1 MELPRTVIHALHDRA
16 TQQEQ
21 QPALW
26 TRRGGAY
33 VPTSWSEYARQ
44 VRCFALGLHAL
55 GFAAGQPVGILGF
68 NREEWHVAALGTIA
82 LGGVPV
88 GLYTT
93 SSVDQLEYILG
104 HCEATVLVV
113 ENERHLRTGL
123 TLRQRLPKLRH
134 LIVMD
139 APSPPPEGVLTYADV
154 VARGTGVDEGPYW
167 DSVNALQPESMG
179 TLIYTSGTT
188 GHPKGVMLSHRNLVW
203 TARQLVTSMRF
214 GRNGPPVIVSYLPL
228 SHIAEQIISL
238 HCPLLMGV
246 QVYFA
251 QSVDQMPEALKEVR
265 PTFFFGVP
273 RVWEKFK
280 AKAEAGLSAQPPL
293 KRRLVD
299 WAREVATERHTR
311 ALRHERLP
319 LVLEAQYRLAQRLV
333 FAPLKARIG
342 MDRVEFFATAAAP
355 IGRDVLDFFASID
368 IVLHEVWGM
377 TEVTG
382 PGTVNTE
389 DHTRLGSVG
398 RAMMGVEL
406 RIAEDG
412 EILMRGGNVCM
423 GYYKNEAATAELL
436 EDGWL
441 HTGDVGQLDAEGYVH
456 ITGRKKDII
465 VTSGGK
471 KTAPGNIE
479 ELLRTLPAVGNA
491 LVVGERRNYLVA
503 LLVLDPEKAR
513 ALAREKGWPE
523 DPAALAEDAR
533 LRQLL
538 HAAVERDV
546 NPKLSRFETIK
557 RFAVIGTEF
566 SVEGGEL
573 TPKLSVR
580 RKVVEQ
586 KYADLIESL
595 YAEPKQGH
603 AAEAAHAG

>member
-1 MELPRTVIHALHDRA
+1 MELPKTVVHALHDRA

-21 QPALW
+21 LPAMW
-26 TRRGGAY
+26 TRKGGAY
-33 VPTSWSEYARQ
+33 VPTSWAEYAQR
-44 VRCFALGLHAL
+44 VRRFGLGLHAL
-55 GFAAGQPVGILGF
+55 GAGAGQPVGILGF

-82 LGGVPV
+82 MGGVPV

-104 HCEATVLVV
+104 HCEAGILVV
-113 ENERHLRTGL
+113 ENEKHLRTGL
-123 TLRQRLPKLRH
+123 ALRQRLPKLRH

-139 APSPPPEGVLTYADV
+139 APSPLPEGVLTYADV
-154 VARGTGVDEGPYW
+154 LARGTGVDEGPYW
-167 DSVNALQPESMG
+167 DSVNALEPEAMG

-188 GHPKGVMLSHRNLVW
+188 GHPKGVMLSHHNLVW
-203 TARQLVTSMRF
+203 TARQLVESVQF
-214 GRNGPPVIVSYLPL
+214 GRDNPPSLISYLPL

-238 HCPLLMGV
+238 HCPLMIGA

-251 QSVDQMPEALKEVR
+251 QSVETMPETLKEVH

-280 AKAEAGLSAQPPL
+280 AKAEAGLHAQPPM
-293 KRRLVD
+293 KRKLVE
-299 WAREVATERHTR
+299 WARGIALERHTR
-311 ALRHERLP
+311 HMRHERLP
-319 LVLEAQYRLAQRLV
+319 LLLEARYRLAQRLV

-368 IVLHEVWGM
+368 MVLHEVWGM

-398 RAMMGVEL
+398 RAMLGVEL

-412 EILMRGGNVCM
+412 EILVRGGNVCM

-441 HTGDVGQLDAEGYVH
+441 HTGDVGQLDAEGYVQ

-479 ELLRTLPAVGNA
+479 ELLKSLPGVGNA
-491 LVVGERRNYLVA
+491 LVVGDRRNYLVA
-503 LLVLDPEKAR
+503 LLVLDAEKTR
-513 ALAREKGWPE
+513 ELAKEKGWPE
-523 DPAALAEDAR
+523 DPAVLAQDAR
-533 LRQLL
+533 LQQLL
-538 HAAVERDV
+538 QAAVERDV

-557 RFAVIGTEF
+557 RFAVIGKEF
-566 SVEGGEL
+566 SVDGGEL

-580 RKVVEQ
+580 RKVVEAR
-586 KYADLIESL
+586 YAAIIESL
-595 YAEPKQGH
+595 YAEPKH
-603 AAEAAHAG
+603 DAAQAG

>member
-1 MELPRTVIHALHDRA
+1 MELPKTVVHALHDRA

-26 TRRGGAY
+26 TRRAGAY
-33 VPTSWSEYARQ
+33 VPTSWSEYAQR
-44 VRCFALGLHAL
+44 VRRFALGLHAL
-55 GFAAGQPVGILGF
+55 GYGTGQPAGILGF
-68 NREEWHVAALGTIA
+68 NREEWHVAALGSIA
-82 LGGVPV
+82 MGGVPV

-113 ENERHLRTGL
+113 ENEKHLRTGL
-123 TLRQRLPKLRH
+123 ALKPRLPKLRH

-139 APSPPPEGVLTYADV
+139 APSPLPEGVLTYADV
-154 VARGTGVDEGPYW
+154 MARGTGVDEGPYW
-167 DSVNALQPESMG
+167 DSVNALRPEALG

-188 GHPKGVMLSHRNLVW
+188 GHPKGVMLSHHNLTW
-203 TARQLVTSMRF
+203 TARQLVASMEF
-214 GRNGPPVIVSYLPL
+214 GQSGPPSLVSYLPL

-238 HCPLLMGV
+238 HSPLLQGI

-251 QSVDQMPEALKEVR
+251 ESVDTMPNALKEVR

-280 AKAEAGLSAQPPL
+280 AKAEAGLNSQPPM

-299 WAREVATERHTR
+299 WARGVATEHNTR
-311 ALRHERLP
+311 TMRHERIP
-319 LVLEAQYRLAQRLV
+319 VTLEAQYRLAQRLV
-333 FAPLKARIG
+333 FTPLKARIG
-342 MDRVEFFATAAAP
+342 MDRVEYFATAAAP

-368 IVLHEVWGM
+368 MVIHEVWGM

-382 PGTVNTE
+382 PGTVNTVE
-389 DHTRLGSVG
+389 HTRLGSVG
-398 RAMMGVEL
+398 RAMLGVEL

-412 EILMRGGNVCM
+412 EMLVRGGNVCM
-423 GYYKNEAATAELL
+423 GYYKNPSATAELL

-471 KTAPGNIE
+471 KTAPSNIE
-479 ELLRTLPAVGNA
+479 ELLKTLPGVGNA
-491 LVVGERRNYLVA
+491 LVIGERRNYLVA
-503 LLVLDPEKAR
+503 LLVLDGEKAR
-513 ALAREKGWPE
+513 ALAKEKGWPE
-523 DPAALAEDAR
+523 DPAVLAQDPR
-533 LRQLL
+533 LEQLL
-538 HAAVERDV
+538 QAGLERDV

-557 RFAVIGTEF
+557 RFAIIGKEF
-566 SVEGGEL
+566 SLEGGEL

-580 RKVVEQ
+580 RKVVEE
-586 KYADLIESL
+586 KYASLIEDL
-595 YAEPKQGH
+595 YAESKHGGDK
-603 AAEAAHAG
+603 AHG